1 MRRIDSLTISTALA
15 LAGMLSLATLSPA
28 NAQTVRSYCLTG
40 INGELGH
47 CDYSTFEAC
56 RLDGAGYG
64 TCIASERPAWGGP
77 AATATAAPRATKRR
91 R

>member
-15 LAGMLSLATLSPA
+15 MAGMLLAAQASPA
-28 NAQTVRSYCLTG
+28 SAQTARSYCLTG
-40 INGELGH
+40 GGGELGR
-47 CDYSTFEAC
+47 CGYPTFEAC

-64 TCIASERPAWGGP
+64 TCIASERPAWGEP
-77 AATATAAPRATKRR
+77 TATAAPKATKRR

>member
-1 MRRIDSLTISTALA
+1 MRRAHCSKISLA
-15 LAGMLSLATLSPA
+15 LGLFGVLTVSTA

-47 CDYSTFEAC
+47 CDYPTFDAC
-56 RLDGAGYG
+56 RVDGAGYG
-64 TCIASERPAWGGP
+64 TCIASERPVSGES
-77 AATATAAPRATKRR
+77 AAAAAVPTTKRR

>member
-1 MRRIDSLTISTALA
+1 MRRTHCAKISLA
-15 LAGMLSLATLSPA
+15 LGLFGVLAVSTA

-47 CDYSTFEAC
+47 CDYLTFEAC
-56 RLDGAGYG
+56 RVDGAGYG
-64 TCIASERPAWGGP
+64 TCVASERPVSGEP
-77 AATATAAPRATKRR
+77 AAATVAAPAATKRR

>member
-1 MRRIDSLTISTALA
+1 MSRIIHRANISLTLA
-15 LAGMLSLATLSPA
+15 LLGVLTLSHA

-47 CDYSTFEAC
+47 CDYYTFEAC
-56 RLDGAGYG
+56 RVAGAGYG
-64 TCIASERPAWGGP
+64 ICVASEQPVSGASV
-77 AATATAAPRATKRR
+77 ATTAAAPVAKRR